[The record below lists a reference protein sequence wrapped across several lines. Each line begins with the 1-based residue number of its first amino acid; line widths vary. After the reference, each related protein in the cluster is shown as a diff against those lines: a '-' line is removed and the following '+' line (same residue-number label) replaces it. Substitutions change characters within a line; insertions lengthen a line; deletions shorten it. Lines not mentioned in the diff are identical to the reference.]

1 MFDFEIFVVVNRPYS
16 IPHNGSSRNLSLRH
30 TTRDAFIF
38 SRDVSLGHLCLH
50 QRVCRTLRKRGLS
63 GTWSLVIP
71 WKGGWCGAEY
81 FGFVTITSTWSPNK
95 APWYSIESSPP
106 HPICSQSSIV
116 LLLTL
121 WETTDSPSVSPE
133 THTNSPLP
141 QKKKF
146 SFSPPFPPGYKNDSF
161 CTAGFSEF
169 KPKTV

>member
-16 IPHNGSSRNLSLRH
+16 IPHSGSSRNLSLSH

-38 SRDVSLGHLCLH
+38 FPRRELGTPVSSPTSLPHTSKKG
-50 QRVCRTLRKRGLS
+50 TL
-63 GTWSLVIP
+63 WDLVIIP